1 MDAQSYFVESPRAA
15 QYDGVPIHRCS
26 GWRNTSIQ
34 TAKRF
39 LTLGRIGMVVL
50 TVGLARPPSLTADGT
65 PPARTDRALI
75 VVGLPGDDE
84 HAALFKDIALAWR
97 KWLTGPLQFPDTGV
111 RVLFGD
117 QGEPSLAA
125 GPATRQAIADEVTA
139 IQRTLAA
146 DGRLWVF
153 FLGHTNVSGQH
164 SFLHLPGP
172 DLRDDEL
179 GALFK
184 PLKSHEQVF
193 WVTTPASGWFL
204 PSLSTPGRIVI
215 TATTRDLEFNETEF
229 PQALAAVS
237 GKASTE
243 LDQDR
248 DGKISVWEIF
258 GRTSEAVEARFRADE
273 RAPTEHAL
281 LDDNGDKV
289 GTERPDPARPNS
301 PKEKPVKRES
311 QDGELAKKTFLRLKI
326 Q

>member
-1 MDAQSYFVESPRAA
+1 
-15 QYDGVPIHRCS
+15 
-26 GWRNTSIQ
+26 
-34 TAKRF
+34 
-39 LTLGRIGMVVL
+39 MVVL
-50 TVGLARPPSLTADGT
+50 AIGLARPPSLAADGS
-65 PPARTDRALI
+65 PPARTDCALI
-75 VVGLPGDDE
+75 VVGLPGDDD
-84 HAALFKDIALAWR
+84 HATQFKDTALAWR
-97 KWLTGPLQFPDTGV
+97 KWLTGPLQFPAGGV
-111 RVLFGD
+111 RILFGD
-117 QGEPSLAA
+117 QGEPSLDA
-125 GPATRQAIADEVTA
+125 GPASRQAIAEEVAT
-139 IQRTLAA
+139 IQRTLAP

-153 FLGHTNVSGQH
+153 FLGHANVRGQH

-184 PLKSHEQVF
+184 TLKCQEQVF

-204 PSLSTPGRIVI
+204 AGLSTPGRIVI

-229 PQALAAVS
+229 PRALAEVS
-237 GKASTE
+237 GKIASE
-243 LDQDR
+243 LDQNG

-258 GRTSEAVEARFRADE
+258 GRTSEAVDARFKADN

-289 GTERPDPARPNS
+289 GTERPDPARQDF
-301 PKEKPVKRES
+301 PKEKSVKRES